1 MEISGQTIS
10 DRTLA
15 TVVTINISAASIRA
29 AIDQAISH
37 AMPILS
43 ALAVLLQ
50 IAIGAVTLYHLL
62 KNRKKDNSNEKD
74 PPTDP

>member
-1 MEISGQTIS
+1 MEISDRTIS
-10 DRTLA
+10 GRTLA
-15 TVVTINISAASIRA
+15 TVVTVNISAAGIRA
-29 AIDQAISH
+29 AINQAISH

-62 KNRKKDNSNEKD
+62 KNRKKNTDEKD

>member
-1 MEISGQTIS
+1 MEVS

-15 TVVTINISAASIRA
+15 VAATVNVSAAGIRA

-43 ALAVLLQ
+43 ALAVILQ
-50 IAIGAVTLYHLL
+50 IAIGVVTLYHLL
-62 KNRKKDNSNEKD
+62 KNRKKNSNEKD
-74 PPTDP
+74 PPSTP